1 MHWGGG
7 GGGAKWG
14 GEATMGR
21 AEGQALGVVRARE
34 GAGDRRKYGG
44 DAAYGAEGATG
55 SCQ

>member
-1 MHWGGG
+1 
-7 GGGAKWG
+7 
-14 GEATMGR
+14 MGR